1 MEDVFYFLDLWTAVK
16 IFPRAYDSFV
26 KSKKIKKLKN
36 TIAIK
41 YYKNNTQIKL
51 IKNQIKKPEKT
62 PTKILNP
69 KSNTIMNQ
77 NWEDSYES
85 LTS

>member
-16 IFPRAYDSFV
+16 IFPRVYDSFV

-51 IKNQIKKPEKT
+51 IKNQIKKPQKT